1 MKISRLKIENF
12 AIDESPTIHE
22 RAVGGRDLLLYGGNR
37 SGKTLTFNALLYALY
52 GRSGTFGVTPG
63 QRSEVS
69 VYLDNSDAVLRQRRH
84 RYEHGDRVLDAT
96 EGVRQ
101 FIGSDD
107 TVRLQFIPSNPADQP
122 ISRLDGEELLNR
134 IRSVLSSEYQSE
146 IERHRRA
153 KAQMDHLR
161 EVRRRGED
169 RPSVNQLERELD
181 SLPISQTEN
190 RIETIEG
197 LQRLI
202 DSGEIESISARLQ
215 KKDEVAERL
224 DELYDKR
231 RTLEDTLKQKRRELS
246 DASRYTQEVNDLIID
261 AIEEFTCPV
270 CGRLVEERIAHSRL
284 PSNCPQCGRPR
295 DLSELRERLREKVD
309 EADTQVDELK
319 DEIGELEEEL
329 ASVKAE
335 IAEHQESE
343 PDLEGLNQFVRTA
356 LKQADHDLDQLQ
368 ERTTRELENHRAG
381 LEQAEAKKQELEEK
395 LTRRRE
401 LLSALEVSAGLAETE
416 TERLEQEALDDIRG
430 EFTDRLA
437 SVYKTIAPD
446 LGTDVGITS
455 EGELEFPGTGS
466 EGARSYGRLS
476 SGERRLANLAFGLTL
491 AQFAQESE
499 DAHNWEVL
507 VLDEPLTNLE
517 SDIQDAAARYL
528 READV
533 QVILTSPLDRIQS
546 HFRDDGSQIVPLE
559 RIRTEDSTL
568 EEYL

>member
-12 AIDESPTIHE
+12 AIDESPTIDE
-22 RAVGGRDLLLYGGNR
+22 RAVSGRDLLLYGGNR
-37 SGKTLTFNALLYALY
+37 SGKTLIFNALLYALY

-69 VYLDNSDAVLRQRRH
+69 VYFDNSDAVLRERHH
-84 RYEHGDRVLDAT
+84 RYEHEGETLDAT
-96 EGVRQ
+96 EGVKR
-101 FIGSDD
+101 FIGPEEI
-107 TVRLQFIPSNPADQP
+107 VRLQFISSNPADQP
-122 ISRLDGEELLNR
+122 ISTLDGEELLDR
-134 IRSVLSSEYQSE
+134 IRSVLQTEHQSE

-153 KAQMDHLR
+153 KAELEHLA
-161 EVRRRGED
+161 EIRRRGEN

-181 SLPISQTEN
+181 SLPITSAEN
-190 RIETIEG
+190 RIEDIEE
-197 LQRLI
+197 LQKLL

-231 RTLEDTLKQKRRELS
+231 RTLEDTLKEKRRELGN
-246 DASRYTQEVNDLIID
+246 ASRYTQEVNDLIID
-261 AIEEFTCPV
+261 VIEEFTCPV
-270 CGRLVEERIAHSRL
+270 CGRLVEERVARNRL
-284 PSNCPQCGRPR
+284 PNNCPQCGRSR

-309 EADTQVDELK
+309 NADTQIQDLKEEISEL
-319 DEIGELEEEL
+319 DEEL

-335 IAEHQESE
+335 ITELQESD

-356 LKQADHDLDQLQ
+356 LKQADHDLDKLQ
-368 ERTTRELENHRAG
+368 ERTTRKLENHRNE
-381 LEQAEAKKQELEEK
+381 LEKAKSKQEALEEQLK
-395 LTRRRE
+395 QRRE
-401 LLSALEVSAGLAETE
+401 LLSELEESAELADEAAD
-416 TERLEQEALDDIRG
+416 RLKQEAFDEIRE
-430 EFTDRLA
+430 EFTNRL
-437 SVYKTIAPD
+437 SQVYKSIAPD
-446 LGTDVGITS
+446 LGTNVGITS

-466 EGARSYGRLS
+466 EGRRSYDRLS
-476 SGERRLANLAFGLTL
+476 SGERRLMNLAFSLTL
-491 AQFAQESE
+491 AKFAQENE
-499 DAHNWEVL
+499 GAHDWEIL

-533 QVILTSPLDRIQS
+533 QVIMTSPLDRIQS
-546 HFRDDGSQIVPLE
+546 HFRDDEAEIVSLE